1 MKKML
6 ASQLKGVPQDMQD
19 KILKVVS
26 ENPELFQ
33 KIATEAQSLAKEKGL
48 DQQAAIMQ
56 VAMKYKSE
64 LGGLFGK

>member
-1 MKKML
+1 ML
-6 ASQLKGVPQDMQD
+6 ASQLKGVPPEMQD

-26 ENPELFQ
+26 ENPALFQ
-33 KIATEAQSLAKEKGL
+33 KIASEALALAKEKGL

-64 LGGLFGK
+64 LGGLFVK